1 MSRRGTT
8 PNPLPL
14 GPFSSPFAQFTSQSQ
29 TIQQQPKARPNT
41 LAPRASPLARSPS
54 GLSPSNALSV
64 EEWETKALLNDI
76 QTRSVA
82 AVKKASEIKRIPE
95 KFDTTNTGK
104 DSPSRPS
111 TPLTKRLLPSA
122 ITPGTP
128 GSASRPETP
137 SRYGPT
143 SYKLHPKQPLHT
155 PQQFYDW
162 HALISRSVTHAQE
175 SHFRAHLDSV
185 SSHVETCDF
194 LISQIDLVE
203 NELTSM
209 HSQWQGVEDGGRSL
223 KESSEGLL
231 IERDTLLKLESGLGE
246 RLDHFKELEYAT
258 RMLNAPVLES
268 SGGKGGKPLVM
279 ESEFLDMVERVVI
292 CIQWLEAHRHYREA
306 EIYLLRFHQCLTRAM
321 TLIKMY
327 FVGSLR
333 AVQADVARRFG
344 DKAAF
349 SSEQTTHHLLYTRFR
364 ALTSPSS
371 TAYNSATPTH
381 HVPSSLRPLLLELE
395 YRARSYPT
403 ELNALLGECHTAY
416 LSARKALVGPVV
428 RAEVE
433 GLVKGVDLASGTG
446 GTSDVVELTRAGCS
460 YVKQLCTD
468 EFDLFKEFFDT
479 GEDFLYNYL
488 ETLCDYL
495 YDDLRPRILH
505 EPRLTALCEVC
516 TVLQALM
523 VLDVH
528 VDDDGESESDFT
540 HVDEE
545 LELDL
550 NLDPTLRTPD
560 LNSRALGHSK
570 PRLHISQL
578 LQMILQDA
586 QTRLFFK
593 AQAVVQS
600 DIRHYVAKDDDLAYP
615 AMLLNAVGLS
625 DSLLRDR
632 ANEKESFSQMWSSQ
646 LGSDK
651 DRGASLDNQQ
661 IWFPTLRK
669 TILVLEQL
677 HDFVNPAI
685 FEDIA
690 EEAIV
695 LCQSSLIAASEN
707 IVNSASSSSNRTTPS
722 SEVHTTAPEPIARS
736 TLLDGY
742 LFLVRHLLIL
752 REVPARFGL
761 STESTDNIPHS
772 NAGKTSTWN
781 GLSGFEPQK
790 AGMGA
795 SGSVTDTLASLFGGG
810 SAASLLATLGVFP
823 SDFGDTGRPDNK
835 RTIDNAKRSINQSL
849 RLACENTIAT
859 CTNEVCEPL
868 RMWVE
873 RVGAF
878 SAASAFSK
886 GDIRTS
892 FSASSNISASS
903 SNQSVGS
910 KDVKG
915 VPDWASP
922 SSASEVDHNFKMAC
936 EEKLLLAVRKIR
948 LYLGGVVTV
957 EEEIKNPDDTDEIFH
972 DGENGPISS
981 PNTSARALSNVIVQ
995 HVQERIGEEYAW
1007 FRDVLWGMSTDVGST
1022 DKTGASAL
1030 YTEDQVKELKELRER
1045 ILDQRTLRAMLKGI
1059 TEGH

>member
-14 GPFSSPFAQFTSQSQ
+14 GSFSSHFAQLTSQSQ
-29 TIQQQPKARPNT
+29 PVQKQPQARPNT

-54 GLSPSNALSV
+54 GLNSANVLSV
-64 EEWETKALLNDI
+64 EEWETKAPLNDLQI
-76 QTRSVA
+76 RSVA
-82 AVKKASEIKRIPE
+82 AVKKASEIKRVPD
-95 KFDTTNTGK
+95 KFDTASNEK

-111 TPLTKRLLPSA
+111 TPLAKRLLPSA

-128 GSASRPETP
+128 GSSSRPGTP
-137 SRYGPT
+137 SRFGPA
-143 SYKLHPKQPLHT
+143 SHKLHPKYPLHT

-185 SSHVETCDF
+185 SSHIETCDF
-194 LISQIDLVE
+194 LISQIDQVE
-203 NELTSM
+203 DEITSM
-209 HSQWQGVEDGGRSL
+209 HFQWQGVEDGGRSL

-231 IERDTLLKLESGLGE
+231 IERDSLLKLESELGE
-246 RLDHFKELEYAT
+246 RLDYFKELEYAT
-258 RMLNAPVLES
+258 RMLNASVLEGS
-268 SGGKGGKPLVM
+268 AGKGGRPLVM
-279 ESEFLDMVERVVI
+279 EFEFLDMVERVVI

-344 DKAAF
+344 DKAT
-349 SSEQTTHHLLYTRFR
+349 SSSTQTTHHLLYTRFR
-364 ALTSPSS
+364 ALISPPSS
-371 TAYNSATPTH
+371 TTPT

-395 YRARSYPT
+395 YRARSYPA
-403 ELNALLGECHTAY
+403 ELGALLGECHSAY
-416 LSARKALVGPVV
+416 LTARKALVGPVV

-433 GLVKGVDLASGTG
+433 GLVKAVDLASSAG
-446 GTSDVVELTRAGCS
+446 GTSDVVELTRVGCS

-468 EFDLFKEFFDT
+468 EFDLFKEFFTT
-479 GEDFLYNYL
+479 GEEILYNYL

-523 VLDVH
+523 ILDVR
-528 VDDDGESESDFT
+528 VDDDGESENDSAD
-540 HVDEE
+540 VEE
-545 LELDL
+545 KLGLDL

-560 LNSRALGHSK
+560 PNSSALGHLK
-570 PRLHISQL
+570 PRLHIAQL

-593 AQAVVQS
+593 AQAIVQS

-615 AMLLNAVGLS
+615 ARLLNAVGLS

-632 ANEKESFSQMWSSQ
+632 ANEKESFSQMWSTQ

-651 DRGASLDNQQ
+651 DHGASLDNQQ
-661 IWFPTLRK
+661 TWFPTLRK

-677 HDFVNPAI
+677 HEFVNPAI

-695 LCQSSLIAASEN
+695 LCQSSLVAASEN
-707 IVNSASSSSNRTTPS
+707 IVNSASSSSNRLAPL
-722 SEVHTTAPEPIARS
+722 SETANTASLTSEPIARS

-752 REVPARFGL
+752 REVPVRFGL
-761 STESTDNIPHS
+761 ITESTDNS
-772 NAGKTSTWN
+772 ANTNAARTTDWGA
-781 GLSGFEPQK
+781 LSGPGPQK
-790 AGMGA
+790 VGVGT
-795 SGSVTDTLASLFGGG
+795 SNSVTDTLASIFGGG
-810 SAASLLATLGVFP
+810 SAASLLATLGVLP
-823 SDFGDTGRPDNK
+823 SDFGDAVAGRPDSK

-878 SAASAFSK
+878 SATSVSSK
-886 GDIRTS
+886 GDFHTS
-892 FSASSNISASS
+892 PSATMNISVSS

-915 VPDWASP
+915 MPDWASP
-922 SSASEVDHNFKMAC
+922 ASASEVDHNFKMAC

-948 LYLGGVVTV
+948 LYLGGVETG
-957 EEEIKNPDDTDEIFH
+957 EEENKNLNNINGNIH
-972 DGENGPISS
+972 DGEKRPVSS

-1007 FRDVLWGMSTDVGST
+1007 FRDVMWGMSTDAGTS
-1022 DKTGASAL
+1022 DKTGVSAL
-1030 YTEDQVKELKELRER
+1030 YTEEQVKELQELRER
-1045 ILDQRTLRAMLKGI
+1045 ILDQRTLKAMLKGI
-1059 TEGH
+1059 TEGQ

>member
-1 MSRRGTT
+1 M
-8 PNPLPL
+8 
-14 GPFSSPFAQFTSQSQ
+14 TSQKRPVQ
-29 TIQQQPKARPNT
+29 KQPQARPNT
-41 LAPRASPLARSPS
+41 LAPRASPLART
-54 GLSPSNALSV
+54 NVLSV
-64 EEWETKALLNDI
+64 EEWETKAPLNDLQI
-76 QTRSVA
+76 RSVA
-82 AVKKASEIKRIPE
+82 AVKKASEIKRVPD
-95 KFDTTNTGK
+95 KVH
-104 DSPSRPS
+104 SPSRPS
-111 TPLTKRLLPSA
+111 TPLAKRLLPSA

-128 GSASRPETP
+128 GSSSRPGTP
-137 SRYGPT
+137 SRFGPA
-143 SYKLHPKQPLHT
+143 SHKLHPKYPLHT

-185 SSHVETCDF
+185 SSHIETCDF
-194 LISQIDLVE
+194 LISQIDQVE
-203 NELTSM
+203 DEITSM
-209 HSQWQGVEDGGRSL
+209 HFQWQGVEDGGRSL

-231 IERDTLLKLESGLGE
+231 IERDSLLKLESELGE
-246 RLDHFKELEYAT
+246 RLDYFKELEYAT
-258 RMLNAPVLES
+258 RMLNASVLEGS
-268 SGGKGGKPLVM
+268 AGKGGRPLVM
-279 ESEFLDMVERVVI
+279 EFEFLDMVERVVI

-344 DKAAF
+344 DKAT
-349 SSEQTTHHLLYTRFR
+349 SSSTQTTHHLLYTRFR
-364 ALTSPSS
+364 ALISPPSS
-371 TAYNSATPTH
+371 TTPT

-395 YRARSYPT
+395 YRARSYPA
-403 ELNALLGECHTAY
+403 ELGALLGECHSAY
-416 LSARKALVGPVV
+416 LTARKALVGPVV

-433 GLVKGVDLASGTG
+433 GLVKAVDLASSAGDRVIHL
-446 GTSDVVELTRAGCS
+446 SQTRVGCS

-468 EFDLFKEFFDT
+468 EFDLFKEFFTT
-479 GEDFLYNYL
+479 GEEILYNYL

-523 VLDVH
+523 ILDVR
-528 VDDDGESESDFT
+528 VDDDGESENDSAD
-540 HVDEE
+540 VEE
-545 LELDL
+545 KLGLDL

-560 LNSRALGHSK
+560 PNSSALGHLK
-570 PRLHISQL
+570 PRLHIAQL

-593 AQAVVQS
+593 AQAIVQS

-615 AMLLNAVGLS
+615 ARLLNAVGLS

-632 ANEKESFSQMWSSQ
+632 ANEKESFSQMWSTQ

-651 DRGASLDNQQ
+651 DHGASLDNQQ
-661 IWFPTLRK
+661 TWFPTLRK

-677 HDFVNPAI
+677 HEFVNPAI

-695 LCQSSLIAASEN
+695 LCQSSLVAASEN
-707 IVNSASSSSNRTTPS
+707 IVNSASSSSNRL
-722 SEVHTTAPEPIARS
+722 APL

-752 REVPARFGL
+752 REVPKVGVG
-761 STESTDNIPHS
+761 TS
-772 NAGKTSTWN
+772 N
-781 GLSGFEPQK
+781 
-790 AGMGA
+790 
-795 SGSVTDTLASLFGGG
+795 SVTGQSFLAE
-810 SAASLLATLGVFP
+810 TVV
-823 SDFGDTGRPDNK
+823 
-835 RTIDNAKRSINQSL
+835 SINQSL

-878 SAASAFSK
+878 SATSVSSK
-886 GDIRTS
+886 GDFHTS
-892 FSASSNISASS
+892 PSATMNISVSS

-915 VPDWASP
+915 MPDWASP
-922 SSASEVDHNFKMAC
+922 ASASEVDHNFKMAC

-948 LYLGGVVTV
+948 LYLGGVETG
-957 EEEIKNPDDTDEIFH
+957 EEENKNLNNINGNIH
-972 DGENGPISS
+972 DGEKRPVSS

-1007 FRDVLWGMSTDVGST
+1007 FRDVMWGMSTDAGTS
-1022 DKTGASAL
+1022 DKTGVSAL
-1030 YTEDQVKELKELRER
+1030 YTEEQVKELQELRER
-1045 ILDQRTLRAMLKGI
+1045 ILDQRTLKAMLKGI
-1059 TEGH
+1059 TEGQ

>member
-14 GPFSSPFAQFTSQSQ
+14 GPFSSPFTQFISQSQ
-29 TIQQQPKARPNT
+29 SPQQQPKARPNT

-54 GLSPSNALSV
+54 GLSPVNALSV
-64 EEWETKALLNDI
+64 EEWETKAPLNDLQI
-76 QTRSVA
+76 RSVA

-95 KFDTTNTGK
+95 KFDTANLER

-111 TPLTKRLLPSA
+111 TPLSKRLLPSA

-128 GSASRPETP
+128 GSISRPGTP
-137 SRYGPT
+137 SRLGPA
-143 SYKLHPKQPLHT
+143 SHKLLPKHPLHT

-162 HALISRSVTHAQE
+162 HTLISRSVTHAQE

-185 SSHVETCDF
+185 SSHIETCDF

-203 NELTSM
+203 NEVTSM
-209 HSQWQGVEDGGRSL
+209 HSQWQGVEDGGRNL

-231 IERDTLLKLESGLGE
+231 IERDALLKLDNELGE
-246 RLDHFKELEYAT
+246 RLDYFKELEYAT
-258 RMLNAPVLES
+258 RMLNSPVLES
-268 SGGKGGKPLVM
+268 SRGKGGKPLVM

-321 TLIKMY
+321 TLVKMY

-333 AVQADVARRFG
+333 AVQTDVARRFG
-344 DKAAF
+344 DKVAS
-349 SSEQTTHHLLYTRFR
+349 SSEQTTHHLLYTRFN
-364 ALTSPSS
+364 ALISPPPIAYSS
-371 TAYNSATPTH
+371 TTPT
-381 HVPSSLRPLLLELE
+381 HVPSSLRPLLHELE
-395 YRARSYPT
+395 YRARSYSS
-403 ELNALLGECHTAY
+403 ELGALLGECHTAY
-416 LSARKALVGPVV
+416 LSTRKALVGPVV

-433 GLVKGVDLASGTG
+433 GLVKGVDLASGAG
-446 GTSDVVELTRAGCS
+446 GTGDVVELTRAGCS
-460 YVKQLCTD
+460 YLKRLCTD
-468 EFDLFKEFFDT
+468 EFDLFKEFFTT
-479 GEDFLYNYL
+479 GEDLLYNYL

-528 VDDDGESESDFT
+528 INDDDESEIKSPN
-540 HVDEE
+540 VVEA

-560 LNSRALGHSK
+560 PNSRALGHSK

-615 AMLLNAVGLS
+615 ARLLNAVGLS

-632 ANEKESFSQMWSSQ
+632 ANEKESFSQMWSKQ
-646 LGSDK
+646 LGSNK
-651 DRGASLDNQQ
+651 DNGASLDNQQ
-661 IWFPTLRK
+661 TWFPTLRK
-669 TILVLEQL
+669 TVMVLEQL
-677 HDFVNPAI
+677 HEFVNPAI

-695 LCQSSLIAASEN
+695 LCQSSLVAASEN
-707 IVNSASSSSNRTTPS
+707 IVNSASPSSNRHTSS
-722 SEVHTTAPEPIARS
+722 SETDTTVSELVEARR
-736 TLLDGY
+736 TLLDGH

-752 REVPARFGL
+752 REVPDRFGL
-761 STESTDNIPHS
+761 SIESADNLVNANASRTS
-772 NAGKTSTWN
+772 NWDSAK
-781 GLSGFEPQK
+781 PQK
-790 AGMGA
+790 TGIGA
-795 SGSVTDTLASLFGGG
+795 SSSVTDTLASLFGGA
-810 SAASLLATLGVFP
+810 SAASLLATLGVLP
-823 SDFGDTGRPDNK
+823 SDFGDTTAGRPDRK

-849 RLACENTIAT
+849 RLVCENTIAT
-859 CTNEVCEPL
+859 CTNEICEPL
-868 RMWVE
+868 RMWIE

-886 GDIRTS
+886 NDLRAS
-892 FSASSNISASS
+892 SSASSNISASS
-903 SNQSVGS
+903 SNQSLGS

-915 VPDWASP
+915 LPDWASP
-922 SSASEVDHNFKMAC
+922 TSASEVDHNFKMAC
-936 EEKLLLAVRKIR
+936 EQKLLLAVRKIR
-948 LYLGGVVTV
+948 LYLGGVD
-957 EEEIKNPDDTDEIFH
+957 EEKNSDNTNEMSH
-972 DGENGPISS
+972 DGENHPVSS
-981 PNTSARALSNVIVQ
+981 PNTSARALSNVLVQ
-995 HVQERIGEEYAW
+995 HIQERIGEEYAW
-1007 FRDVLWGMSTDVGST
+1007 FRDVVWGMSTDAGTS
-1022 DKTGASAL
+1022 DQGKTGTSAL
-1030 YTEDQVKELKELRER
+1030 YTEEQVKELKELRER
-1045 ILDQRTLRAMLKGI
+1045 ILDQRTLKAMLKGI

>member
-14 GPFSSPFAQFTSQSQ
+14 GSFSSTFSQFASSPSQP
-29 TIQQQPKARPNT
+29 IQQQPKGRGNT
-41 LAPRASPLARSPS
+41 LAPKPSPLARSPS
-54 GLSPSNALSV
+54 GPVSANALSV
-64 EEWETKALLNDI
+64 EEWEAKSPLNDL

-82 AVKKASEIKRIPE
+82 AVKRASEFTRIPE
-95 KFDTTNTGK
+95 KFDNTSGER

-111 TPLTKRLLPSA
+111 TPMTNRNNRLLPSA

-128 GSASRPETP
+128 GSISRPGTP
-137 SRYGPT
+137 SRSGLA
-143 SYKLHPKQPLHT
+143 SHKLHPKHPLHT

-185 SSHVETCDF
+185 SSHIETCDV
-194 LISQIDLVE
+194 LISQIDLVDSE
-203 NELTSM
+203 VTSM
-209 HSQWQGVEDGGRSL
+209 HSQWQGVEDSGRSL

-231 IERDTLLKLESGLGE
+231 IERDNLLKLESELGE
-246 RLDHFKELEYAT
+246 RLDYFKELEYAT
-258 RMLNAPVLES
+258 RMLNAPVLEG

-292 CIQWLEAHRHYREA
+292 CIQWLETHRHYREA

-327 FVGSLR
+327 LIGSLR
-333 AVQADVARRFG
+333 AVQADVGRRLG
-344 DKAAF
+344 DKAV
-349 SSEQTTHHLLYTRFR
+349 SSAQTTHHLLYTRFR
-364 ALTSPSS
+364 ALTSPPS
-371 TAYNSATPTH
+371 TYSDSTPTNA
-381 HVPSSLRPLLLELE
+381 PASLRPLLLELE
-395 YRARSYPT
+395 YRARSYPS
-403 ELNALLGECHTAY
+403 ELGALLGECHAAY
-416 LSARKALVGPVV
+416 LSTRKALVGPVV

-446 GTSDVVELTRAGCS
+446 SATSDVVELTRAGCS
-460 YVKQLCTD
+460 YLKQLCTD
-468 EFDLFKEFFDT
+468 EFDLFGQFFST
-479 GEDFLYNYL
+479 GEDDLYNYL

-523 VLDVH
+523 ILDVD
-528 VDDDGESESDFT
+528 VEDDAESESGST
-540 HVDEE
+540 RVDEDVGLGD

-550 NLDPTLRTPD
+550 DLDPTLRTPYSKSD
-560 LNSRALGHSK
+560 ARSK
-570 PRLHISQL
+570 PRLHIAQL

-600 DIRHYVAKDDDLAYP
+600 DIRHYVPKDGDLAYP
-615 AMLLNAVGLS
+615 GKLLNAAGINT

-632 ANEKESFSQMWSSQ
+632 ANEKESFSQLWSRQ
-646 LGSDK
+646 IGSN
-651 DRGASLDNQQ
+651 GASLDNQET
-661 IWFPTLRK
+661 WFPTLRK
-669 TILVLEQL
+669 TIWVLEQL

-695 LCQSSLIAASEN
+695 LCQASLVTASET
-707 IVNSASSSSNRTTPS
+707 IVNSASSSSNRGGVPS
-722 SEVHTTAPEPIARS
+722 EAVPELIARN

-742 LFLVRHLLIL
+742 LFLVRHLLVL

-761 STESTDNIPHS
+761 GVEGIENVNQNTN
-772 NAGKTSTWN
+772 
-781 GLSGFEPQK
+781 LSGTLGTGLQK
-790 AGMGA
+790 AN
-795 SGSVTDTLASLFGGG
+795 SSSVSDTLASLFGGG
-810 SAASLLATLGVFP
+810 SAASLLMTFGVLP
-823 SDFGDTGRPDNK
+823 SDFSDTPGKPDGK
-835 RTIDNAKRSINQSL
+835 RTINNAKRSINQSL
-849 RLACENTIAT
+849 RLACENTIAA
-859 CTNEVCEPL
+859 CTNEICEPL

-878 SAASAFSK
+878 SAASTFSK
-886 GDIRTS
+886 GDLQTS
-892 FSASSNISASS
+892 SSATSNLSASASA
-903 SNQSVGS
+903 QSIGP
-910 KDVKG
+910 KDIKG

-922 SSASEVDHNFKMAC
+922 SSANTVDQNFKQAC

-948 LYLGGVVTV
+948 LYLGTSAEQ
-957 EEEIKNPDDTDEIFH
+957 EETKSFDSADEVFL
-972 DGENGPISS
+972 DGEKRSVSS
-981 PNTSARALSNVIVQ
+981 AKVAGYTLSNVLIQ
-995 HVQERIGEEYAW
+995 HIHDRIGEEYAW
-1007 FRDVLWGMSTDVGST
+1007 FRDVIWD
-1022 DKTGASAL
+1022 
-1030 YTEDQVKELKELRER
+1030 Y
-1045 ILDQRTLRAMLKGI
+1045 QRMRGCLTRLEHQRYIRKSR
-1059 TEGH
+1059 